1 MNLDKMGENLNMNN
15 IFCGKFGIV
24 IAVRFVFNEI
34 SIYFTFGV
42 SGFDISAIKVVETFF
57 LVTVYICFIFAHTV
71 FLLCTA
77 EIKHQSL
84 LLSERVLTDV

>member
-24 IAVRFVFNEI
+24 MAVRFVFNEI

-57 LVTVYICFIFAHTV
+57 LVTVYENIMMKFHMIYPNKSANYIIILTESEM
-71 FLLCTA
+71 LSCT
-77 EIKHQSL
+77 
-84 LLSERVLTDV
+84 